1 MGSKK
6 CCVSNNNSAN
16 AFLDFPDGGPS
27 LSLTYALVASSD
39 RVLVVGWN
47 PRIRELEITSEVIE
61 PVPQAAAF
69 SMCQRRLRKT
79 QRPPSPSSQRAAQ
92 APGLQTSL
100 ESGSEADD
108 CQTWPCFHTSGKGS
122 IGHGSLEHSVGM
134 AFSCA
139 SRNLVPGFK
148 C

>member
-79 QRPPSPSSQRAAQ
+79 HGLLPHPPREQRRPQAFKQVWKVALKQMIARHGRVSIQVVRAA
-92 APGLQTSL
+92 
-100 ESGSEADD
+100 
-108 CQTWPCFHTSGKGS
+108 
-122 IGHGSLEHSVGM
+122 
-134 AFSCA
+134 
-139 SRNLVPGFK
+139 
-148 C
+148 